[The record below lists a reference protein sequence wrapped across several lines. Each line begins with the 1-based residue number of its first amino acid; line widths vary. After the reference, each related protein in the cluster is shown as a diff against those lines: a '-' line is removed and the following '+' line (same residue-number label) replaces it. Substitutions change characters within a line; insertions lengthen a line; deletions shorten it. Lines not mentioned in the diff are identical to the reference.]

1 MFGPDCGIPV
11 WEQAAFMVT
20 VRVTVVET
28 QLDDVVHAS
37 LLKRLGRPE
46 DVDCVSI
53 VVGCVATGVSGCSND
68 RRRL

>member
-1 MFGPDCGIPV
+1 MFGPDCAVPV
-11 WEQAAFMVT
+11 GGQGAFTVT

-28 QLDDVVHAS
+28 HLDDVVHAS

-46 DVDCVSI
+46 DVDCVRI
-53 VVGCVATGVSGCSND
+53 VVGFVATGVSGCSND

>member
-1 MFGPDCGIPV
+1 MFGPDCAVPV
-11 WEQAAFMVT
+11 GGQGAFTVT

-53 VVGCVATGVSGCSND
+53 VVATGVSGCSND